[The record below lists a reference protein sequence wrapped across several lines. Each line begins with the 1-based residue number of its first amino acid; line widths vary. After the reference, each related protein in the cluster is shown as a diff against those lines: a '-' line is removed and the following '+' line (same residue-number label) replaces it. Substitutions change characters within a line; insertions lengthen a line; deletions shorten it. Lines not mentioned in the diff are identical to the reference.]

1 MIPSYAKLFAAACG
15 LASTA
20 AAVNPVVVQGKDFV
34 DTVTGDRFQIVGV
47 DYQPGGSSGFDGTSD
62 PLSDKDACL
71 RDAAILQYLG
81 VNTVR
86 VYNLAP
92 SANHDECA
100 SIFNAAGIYMILD
113 VNSPLENGSLN
124 RGAPWE
130 SYNPIYMAQVFGVI
144 EAFKNYPNTAGFFSG
159 NEVINEDSVELVP
172 NYIRAVQRD
181 MHDYISKNSERVIP
195 VGYSAADVRPLL
207 VDSAYY
213 LTCNLTNATDSRSDF
228 FGLNSYSWCGDA
240 TYHSSGYDTL
250 TEDFTNITVPVFF
263 SETGCNLVSPRVF
276 SEIQAIYGP
285 DMSQALSG
293 ALVYEYSQEANNF
306 GLVNINSNGSVSLL
320 VDFENLRSQYTK
332 LDFGSITAANS
343 SQTTIAAPVCDP
355 KQITSNITKSFNVPD
370 RVDGIDDM
378 IKNGVTTNVSV
389 GSLVAV
395 SSTKINQTVYNSAG
409 SVVTGLMLNV
419 LSNGTVNTP
428 SNSSTVKSS
437 TSSGT
442 STSTSSSASASSST
456 GAAVSI
462 RAGALT
468 GLGAMFAGALLAL

>member
-1 MIPSYAKLFAAACG
+1 MVPSYAKLFAAVCG

-20 AAVNPVVVQGKDFV
+20 AAVNPVVVKGKDFV

-47 DYQPGGSSGFDGTSD
+47 DYQPGGSSGFKGTAD

-81 VNTVR
+81 VNSIR

-113 VNSPLENGSLN
+113 VNSPLDNGSLN

-130 SYNPIYMAQVFGVI
+130 SYNPVYMAQVFGVI

-159 NEVINEDSVELVP
+159 NE
-172 NYIRAVQRD
+172 AVQRD
-181 MHDYISKNSERVIP
+181 MHDYISKNSKRPIP

-213 LTCNLTNATDSRSDF
+213 FTCNLANSTNSRSDF

-240 TYHSSGYDTL
+240 TYTTSGYNVL

-263 SETGCNLVSPRVF
+263 SETGCNNVRPRVF

-293 ALVYEYSQEANNF
+293 ALVYEYTQEANDY
-306 GLVNINSNGSVSLL
+306 GLVNLNSNGTVSLL
-320 VDFENLRSQYTK
+320 VDFENLRSQYSK
-332 LDFGSITAANS
+332 LDFSAITASNS
-343 SQTTIAAPVCDP
+343 SQTAITPPVCDP
-355 KQITSNITKSFNVPD
+355 KQITSNITKSFRVPD

-378 IKNGVTTNVSV
+378 IKNGVTKNVSV
-389 GSLVAV
+389 GALVSV
-395 SSTKINQTVYNSAG
+395 SSTKINQTVYDSNG
-409 SVVTGLMLNV
+409 NIVTGLMLNV
-419 LSNGTVNTP
+419 LSNGAVNTP
-428 SNSSTVKSS
+428 SNSTTVSSSGSRTGSSTGSS
-437 TSSGT
+437 TSS
-442 STSTSSSASASSST
+442 STT
-456 GAAVSI
+456 GAAVSV
-462 RAGALT
+462 RASALT
-468 GLGAMFAGALLAL
+468 GLGALTVMAFLAL

>member
-1 MIPSYAKLFAAACG
+1 MVASYAKIFAAVCG

-20 AAVNPVVVQGKDFV
+20 AAVNPVTVQGKDFV

-47 DYQPGGSSGFDGTSD
+47 DYQPGGSSAFKGTAD
-62 PLSDKDACL
+62 PLSDKDSCL

-81 VNTVR
+81 INTIR

-113 VNSPLENGSLN
+113 VNSPLDNGSLN

-181 MHDYISKNSERVIP
+181 MHDYISKNSNRSIP

-207 VDSAYY
+207 VDTAYY
-213 LTCNLTNATDSRSDF
+213 LSCNLSNSTNSRSDF

-240 TYHSSGYDTL
+240 TYHSSGYDVL
-250 TEDFTNITVPVFF
+250 TQDFANISMPVFF
-263 SETGCNLVSPRVF
+263 SETGCNNVKPRVF

-293 ALVYEYSQEANNF
+293 ALVYEYSQEANDY
-306 GLVNINSNGSVSLL
+306 GLVSINSNGSVTLL
-320 VDFENLRSQYTK
+320 IDFENLKSQYNK
-332 LDFGSITAANS
+332 LDFGSITAHNS
-343 SQTTIAAPVCDP
+343 SQTSIKAPTCDP
-355 KQITSNITKSFNVPD
+355 KQITSNITKSFDVPD
-370 RVDGIDDM
+370 RVAGIDKM
-378 IKNGVTTNVSV
+378 IQNGVTTNVSV
-389 GSLVAV
+389 GALVSV
-395 SSTKINQTVYNSAG
+395 SSTKISQTVYDYKGN
-409 SVVTGLMLNV
+409 VVSGIQLNV
-419 LSNGTVNTP
+419 LDKGAVNTP
-428 SNSSTVKSS
+428 SNSSTVTSS
-437 TSSGT
+437 SPSGT
-442 STSTSSSASASSST
+442 STGTSASASST
-456 GAAVSI
+456 GKGAASSV
-462 RAGALT
+462 RVNALT
-468 GLGAMFAGALLAL
+468 GLGAMAAVAFFAL